1 MRVLVL
7 YCRLGMLLQTHR
19 QVCSPC
25 KCLHIMQQSLYG
37 LLQSSCMCGAQM
49 LSKSEVEWVNN
60 YHKEVW
66 EKASPRMSGEVLEW
80 LRENTAPLEVPTP
93 QVAAMA

>member
-1 MRVLVL
+1 ML
-7 YCRLGMLLQTHR
+7 YCGFACCYRHS
-19 QVCSPC
+19 QVCAAPTCVFTSC
-25 KCLHIMQQSLYG
+25 QQSLYG
-37 LLQSSCMCGAQM
+37 LLQSCCLCDAQV

-80 LRENTAPLEVPTP
+80 LRKNTAPLEVPTP